1 MQSPLHRVLLAT
13 LCLGAAGAWV
23 TGTAQTA
30 QARAKVSPA
39 IPPYVLG
46 AKVKGLLE
54 LPGTDALQDL
64 GEEWNRAFKARH
76 PEGGIAY
83 IAKLSKEAIDDLVA
97 GRHALV
103 LAAREMTPDEMTR
116 FKAAYG
122 YQPMR
127 IPVCL
132 DATVVFVNRSNP
144 LASITM
150 EELDAIYSRTRL
162 GGAKDPIVTWGGLQV
177 RGDLAKRNI
186 DAYSRAPGAATWA
199 AFKTTVLKGGEFR
212 PGILDRED
220 SAALAEAVATDE
232 VGIAY
237 GPLASWSAA
246 NKVLPVVPYQGTDA
260 RFPNQENITASRYP
274 MPRLYYA
281 YLNRPPG
288 KQLDPAI
295 NEFLHFVLSQEG
307 QNAVAEAGLLP
318 GPPEFLTIALK
329 RLDR

>member
-1 MQSPLHRVLLAT
+1 V
-13 LCLGAAGAWV
+13 GAAGAWV
-23 TGTAQTA
+23 AAPAQTA
-30 QARAKVSPA
+30 QVRAKVSPA
-39 IPPYVLG
+39 IPSYVLG
-46 AKVKGLLE
+46 AKVKGILE

-64 GEEWNRAFKARH
+64 GEEWNKAFKARH

-83 IAKLSKEAIDDLVA
+83 IAKLSSEAIEDLV
-97 GRHALV
+97 GGKHALV
-103 LAAREMTPDEMTR
+103 LSARDITPNEMAR

-132 DATVVFVNRSNP
+132 DATVVFVHRDNP
-144 LASITM
+144 LSAISM
-150 EELDAIYSRTRL
+150 EQLDAIYSATRL
-162 GGAKDPIVTWGGLQV
+162 GGAKEPIVTWGDLQV
-177 RGDLAKRNI
+177 HGELAKRNI
-186 DAYSRAPGAATWA
+186 NAYSRAAGAATRTT
-199 AFKTTVLKGGEFR
+199 FKASALKNGEFR
-212 PGILDRED
+212 AGILDKED
-220 SAALAEAVATDE
+220 SPALAEAVATDE

-246 NKVLPVVPYQGTDA
+246 NKILPVVPYQGAEA
-260 RFPNQENITASRYP
+260 RFPNQENITSSRYP
-274 MPRLYYA
+274 MPRLYFA
-281 YLNRPPG
+281 YVNRVPG
-288 KQLDPAI
+288 KPLDPAI